1 MDSPY
6 QPLPGFRDFAPR
18 DRLLSRYLFEA
29 WTRVATRYGFSEY
42 EAPILERAALYLKKS
57 GGELSG
63 QLFRFTDKGDRDVV
77 LRPELT
83 ASLAR
88 IVADQ
93 QRDYAKPLK
102 WFEIGRCFRYEKPQ
116 RGRLRE
122 FYQFNADI
130 MGETSVGADAELI
143 ALSIDVMRELGFQP
157 GEFVVRL
164 SDREAWAT
172 FCRENGVAAG
182 QLDAFLQIVDKI
194 ERDPEV
200 KLRERLQAFGL
211 ELETIREFIASPD
224 TSRSENLAAVLA
236 DLETRGLAQFAEID
250 LSIVRGLAYYT
261 GVVFEVFDARKSL
274 RARSQGADVTT
285 PSSSVISDGSVDLPA
300 AGFAIGDCCHHV
312 ISSNETPHALAAIR
326 SQEALRSQDKACDVS
341 SSSSPTNRNNS
352 DAHRPGFETP
362 QRRNPA
368 VTLTIRSAPT
378 KSRQAIQGQAEQIGR
393 PTLPSSWEMNSP
405 NSQLKNLNSPDRGI
419 DRTEC
424 RSDRDSENPTSPS
437 LTVHC

>member
-1 MDSPY
+1 MGSPY

-42 EAPILERAALYLKKS
+42 EAPILESAALYLKKS

-93 QRDYAKPLK
+93 QRDYPKPLK

-130 MGETSVGADAELI
+130 MGEASAGADAELI

-164 SDREAWAT
+164 SDREAWAE
-172 FCRENGVAAG
+172 FCRENGVAAE

-200 KLRERLQAFGL
+200 KLRERLQVFGL
-211 ELETIREFIASPD
+211 ELETIREFIATAD

-236 DLETRGLAQFAEID
+236 DLESRGLAQFAEID

-261 GVVFEVFDARKSL
+261 GVVFEVFDASKSL
-274 RARSQGADVTT
+274 R
-285 PSSSVISDGSVDLPA
+285 SVAGGGRYDSLISIITDGSTDLA
-300 AGFAIGDCCHHV
+300 ATGYAMGDCV
-312 ISSNETPHALAAIR
+312 IAELINETPQALAQFVAWRQRQATCDVYVIIADDSKRSEAIR
-326 SQEALRSQDKACDVS
+326 LVSALRESGLGADYPL
-341 SSSSPTNRNNS
+341 SPTKINKQFKAADR
-352 DAHRPGFETP
+352 
-362 QRRNPA
+362 
-368 VTLTIRSAPT
+368 TLARF
-378 KSRQAIQGQAEQIGR
+378 AIVVGSEF
-393 PTLPSSWEMNSP
+393 PELK
-405 NSQLKNLNSPDRGI
+405 LKNLNA
-419 DRTEC
+419 RTEESIAPNADPIEILKT
-424 RSDRDSENPTSPS
+424 RLNEPDGPL
-437 LTVHC
+437 LT